1 LVGAV
6 GAPTNQATNPHA
18 PPSGKAT
25 TPNKKFSCLFVVKK
39 VFYSKAL
46 ILQPYMLYFIS
57 ERTQEVIMST
67 ATFSIRMDS
76 QLKRELDAICN
87 EFGMST
93 SVAINIFARAVV
105 RERRIPFEI
114 AATPKASEPQGA
126 FQALREQAKKS
137 GVAGLSLAE
146 INAEISKARAEQ

>member
-1 LVGAV
+1 
-6 GAPTNQATNPHA
+6 
-18 PPSGKAT
+18 
-25 TPNKKFSCLFVVKK
+25 
-39 VFYSKAL
+39 
-46 ILQPYMLYFIS
+46 
-57 ERTQEVIMST
+57 MST

-93 SVAINIFARAVV
+93 SVAINVFARAVV

-114 AATPKASEPQGA
+114 AATAKTSEPQRA
-126 FQALREQAKKS
+126 FRALREQAKQS

>member
-1 LVGAV
+1 
-6 GAPTNQATNPHA
+6 
-18 PPSGKAT
+18 
-25 TPNKKFSCLFVVKK
+25 
-39 VFYSKAL
+39 
-46 ILQPYMLYFIS
+46 
-57 ERTQEVIMST
+57 MST